1 MRILQLDVNRIFY
14 ELVKPEASVY
24 EESKEKR
31 VEVKDALVL
40 LVSVEKGD
48 TEEVA
53 MKAIDDAVAFAS
65 KIKRKKI
72 VLYPFAHLSNNLEE
86 PSAAAAIFSKM
97 KEAALSKGMEV
108 YAAPFGWN
116 KSLQLD
122 VKGYPLAEQSRSYD
136 AASIAEVRKNAAP
149 KKKEEK
155 EHRTINTGIEESA
168 ALKEEEKVK
177 SSWYIL
183 DSSGS
188 LTPVEKF
195 DFKGHE
201 NLRKFARYE
210 MEKVRSYQQMP
221 AHIKLMQRLQ
231 LVDYEPGSDAGNM
244 RYYPNGRLI
253 KSLLERFVTSK
264 VISYG
269 SVEVETPLMYD
280 YGHKAL
286 KDYLNRF
293 PARHYV
299 VRSDDKEYFLRFSAD
314 FGQFLLM
321 SDATVS
327 YKQLP
332 FRFYELTRYS
342 FRREKSG
349 ELVGLKRLRSFTMPD
364 MHTLCKDVE
373 QAKGE
378 FMNQF
383 KFSKQ
388 MLASIGIESSD
399 YETAVRATEGFW
411 NDNKDF
417 IINLAK
423 ENGKPMLLELWNYRY
438 AYFDPKF
445 EFNIVDSMDKAAAL
459 STVQMDHEN
468 GKRYEITYIDSDGS
482 EKYPIILHCSPSGAI
497 ERVIYAFLELAY
509 MKEKEGK
516 VPSFPLWLTPTQ
528 VRLLPISDKHVEK
541 AVELAE
547 KLKSHEIRVDVDDT
561 EATLEK
567 KVRNAE
573 QEWIP
578 YICVVGDKE
587 ASSGKL
593 SVRIREEKAQ
603 RQMALDDLAALIEEK
618 TKGMPKAELSLN
630 MLLSKRP
637 IFFG

>member
-24 EESKEKR
+24 EESKEKKF
-31 VEVKDALVL
+31 EVNDALVL

-48 TEEVA
+48 NEEVA
-53 MKAIDDAVAFAS
+53 RKAVDDAVAFAS
-65 KIKRKKI
+65 KIKRKKL

-86 PSAAAAIFSKM
+86 PKSAAAIFSKM
-97 KEAALSKGMEV
+97 KEEAVSKGIDV
-108 YAAPFGWN
+108 VAAPFGWN

-136 AASIAEVRKNAAP
+136 ASSISEKPKSSAAP
-149 KKKEEK
+149 KETKKHEQ
-155 EHRTINTGIEESA
+155 IESAITESA
-168 ALKEEEKVK
+168 ALKEEEKVTSK
-177 SSWYIL
+177 WYIL
-183 DSSGS
+183 DTSGK
-188 LTPVEKF
+188 LHPVEKF

-201 NLRKFARYE
+201 NLKKLAKYE

-231 LVDYEPGSDAGNM
+231 LVDYEQGSDAGNM

-253 KSLLERFVTSK
+253 KGLLERFVTSK

-269 SVEVETPLMYD
+269 SVEVETPIMYD

-299 VRSDDKEYFLRFSAD
+299 VKSDDKEYFLRFSAD

-321 SDATVS
+321 SDATIS

-373 QAKGE
+373 QAKTE
-378 FMNQF
+378 FISQF
-383 KFSKQ
+383 KFGKQ
-388 MLASIGIESSD
+388 MLSEIGIDSAD
-399 YETAVRATEGFW
+399 YETALRATEEFW
-411 NDNKDF
+411 NSNKDF
-417 IINLAK
+417 MATIAR

-445 EFNIVDSMDKAAAL
+445 EFNVIDSMDKAAAL
-459 STVQMDHEN
+459 TTVQMDHEN
-468 GKRYEITYIDSDGS
+468 GKRYDITYIDSDGS

-516 VPSFPLWLTPTQ
+516 VPAFPLWLTPTQ
-528 VRLLPISDKHVEK
+528 VRMLPISAKHLDK
-541 AVELAE
+541 AVQLAE
-547 KLKSHEIRVDVDDT
+547 SLKSRGIRVDVDDT

-578 YICVVGDKE
+578 YMCVIGDKE
-587 ASSGKL
+587 AASGKL
-593 SVRIREEKAQ
+593 SVRVREEKSQ
-603 RQMALDDLAALIEEK
+603 KQMDLEELAAEIEEK
-618 TKGMPKAELSLN
+618 TKGMPKSELSLN

-637 IFFG
+637 VFFG